1 MNQEELEEAFEIEK
15 NNLKVKYLIITVFVA
30 VVVALLSS
38 ELSLMYYSN
47 KYVDLSKIR
56 TYTLLITMPV
66 YGTYITSS
74 YEVMKYHAD
83 IEIFC
88 GFSEPTTDIS

>member
-47 KYVDLSKIR
+47 KYVDLNKIEK
-56 TYTLLITMPV
+56 
-66 YGTYITSS
+66 S
-74 YEVMKYHAD
+74 YNDAKNKVDAKMQESMSAMTGGLNLGGLKLP
-83 IEIFC
+83 F
-88 GFSEPTTDIS
+88 